1 MNRARSLDFLR
12 GVPGRQARVLHAA
25 GLGVGGAPGAR
36 IIAAGGG
43 DPGRAGPGG
52 VAISIDVPYVGPGV
66 DSGTK
71 VILRGGEVGVV
82 TGLERTGADSV
93 RMDLHLDPDQI
104 GGLTDAFDVD
114 FRPQNYFGSTAVNLV
129 AMPGGSGLEAHRE
142 LDRTPTGDYTM
153 STMIEKGSLTVD
165 GTLTESIIAGMDEV
179 VRYTDGLTPM
189 FDAGLL
195 LADRIA
201 HTQRALPSDL
211 LGHFNDILE
220 VFPAFN
226 RQAIDSLTHIYNSTY
241 NRRPDGSVGVDDP
254 FMDETDAGLTL
265 AAGQLFGQAGQL
277 LKSHGDE
284 LTPVT
289 GVVAELAGVIPH
301 LHGGGMRP
309 ERLREALGRLDSV
322 FEDSGDGQRLNL
334 RIVLDDMPALAV
346 PLAYPDAAAL
356 SGDGAGR

>member
-1 MNRARSLDFLR
+1 MSRARSQDFLR
-12 GVPGRQARVLHAA
+12 GVPGRQSRVLHGA
-25 GLGVGGAPGAR
+25 GLAVVVTTCAV
-36 IIAAGGG
+36 IAAVWVYPSSA
-43 DPGRAGPGG
+43 DTEVLP
-52 VAISIDVPYVGPGV
+52 ISIDVPSVGPGV

-93 RMDLHLDPDQI
+93 RMDLQLDPDQI

-129 AMPGGSGLEAHRE
+129 GRPGGSGLEAHRT
-142 LDRTPTGDYTM
+142 LDRTPTGDFTM
-153 STMIEKGSLTVD
+153 STMIEKGSLAVD
-165 GTLTESIIAGMDEV
+165 GTLTDSMITSLDKV

-189 FDAGLL
+189 FDAALVLG
-195 LADRIA
+195 DRIA
-201 HTQRALPSDL
+201 QTQQALPADL
-211 LGHFNDILE
+211 LGRVNDVLD

-241 NRRPDGSVGVDDP
+241 NQRPDGSVGVDDP

-265 AAGQLFGQAGQL
+265 AAGQLFGQAGRL

-284 LTPVT
+284 LVPVT
-289 GVVAELAGVIPH
+289 DVVSELAGVVPH
-301 LHGGGMRP
+301 LYDGGARP
-309 ERLREALGRLDSV
+309 ERLRTAVERLDSA

-334 RIVLDDMPALAV
+334 RIVLDDLPALAA
-346 PLAYPDAAAL
+346 PLALTGAPP
-356 SGDGAGR
+356 SEDGAGR

>member
-1 MNRARSLDFLR
+1 MSRARSQDFLR
-12 GVPGRQARVLHAA
+12 GAPGRQARVLNTA
-25 GLGVGGAPGAR
+25 GLGVVVTTCAV
-36 IIAAGGG
+36 IAAAVWVY
-43 DPGRAGPGG
+43 PGSAEPDGMP
-52 VAISIDVPYVGPGV
+52 ISIDIPYVGPGV

-82 TGLERTGADSV
+82 TGLERMGADSV
-93 RMDLHLDPDQI
+93 RMDLRLDPSQI
-104 GGLTDAFDVD
+104 AGLTDAFDVD

-129 AMPGGSGLEAHRE
+129 GKPGGSELEAHRT
-142 LDRTPTGDYTM
+142 LDRTPTGDFTM

-165 GTLTESIIAGMDEV
+165 GTLTDSMIAGLDEV

-189 FDAGLL
+189 IDAGLL
-195 LADRIA
+195 FADRVA
-201 HTQRALPSDL
+201 QTQQALPSEL
-211 LGHFNDILE
+211 LGRVNDILA

-241 NRRPDGSVGVDDP
+241 NQRPDGSVGVDDP

-277 LKSHGDE
+277 LKSHGEE

-289 GVVAELAGVIPH
+289 EVVGELAGVVPH
-301 LHGGGMRP
+301 LYDGGARP
-309 ERLREALGRLDSV
+309 ERLRDAVERLDTT

-334 RIVLDDMPALAV
+334 RIVLDDLPALAA
-346 PLAYPDAAAL
+346 PLAYTDAAAPA
-356 SGDGAGR
+356 GNGAGR